1 MINNF
6 FFYIIEGVNPER
18 KITLELTEEL
28 LYPKH
33 QLTTPSDIP
42 KDKTH
47 TLLENMRL
55 ATDLATDFHQNR
67 LLMI

>member
-6 FFYIIEGVNPER
+6 FFYIIEGVNPKR

-47 TLLENMRL
+47 NT
-55 ATDLATDFHQNR
+55 
-67 LLMI
+67 